1 MCAMVQGVESVNML
15 GYKKQIFRHH
25 VGISVINKHVKIS
38 KLYPKMSD
46 KIFKC
51 GLCSL
56 FSCQSQIHNANIK
69 IVYFMCN
76 YFEHFFDDF
85 L

>member
-1 MCAMVQGVESVNML
+1 
-15 GYKKQIFRHH
+15 
-25 VGISVINKHVKIS
+25 
-38 KLYPKMSD
+38 MSD

-76 YFEHFFDDF
+76 YFEHFFLMIF
-85 L
+85 CKKNKIYE

>member
-1 MCAMVQGVESVNML
+1 
-15 GYKKQIFRHH
+15 
-25 VGISVINKHVKIS
+25 
-38 KLYPKMSD
+38 MSD

-76 YFEHFFDDF
+76 YFEHFLMIFCKKNKIYE
-85 L
+85 